1 MRIERATAAG
11 SVMSGILASAC
22 CIGPLAFALLG
33 IGGAAAAQRLEPLR
47 PYLLALTVVLLAA
60 AFYFTYRPPA
70 AECGPDGSC
79 EMPRTN
85 RAGKVT
91 LWLATVLVVVSTT
104 FPYYAEYLPL

>member
-11 SVMSGILASAC
+11 SVLSGILASAC
-22 CIGPLAFALLG
+22 CILPLAFALLG

-47 PYLLALTVVLLAA
+47 PYLLASTVALLGA
-60 AFYFTYRPPA
+60 AFYFTYRPPV

-79 EMPRTN
+79 EMPQAN

-91 LWLATVLVVVSTT
+91 LWLAAALVLAATT